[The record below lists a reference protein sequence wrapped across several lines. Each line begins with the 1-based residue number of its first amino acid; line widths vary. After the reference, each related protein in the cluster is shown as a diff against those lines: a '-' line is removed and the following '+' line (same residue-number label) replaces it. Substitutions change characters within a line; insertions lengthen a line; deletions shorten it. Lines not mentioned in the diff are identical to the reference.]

1 MSSMCARNGQERP
14 HTQAP
19 LLFIAHLSIIVV
31 MCLKHTFCAHAD
43 SPHPTDGR
51 STVQVMV
58 IIPI

>member
-1 MSSMCARNGQERP
+1 MSSMCARNDQERP

-19 LLFIAHLSIIVV
+19 LLFIAHLTILAV

-43 SPHPTDGR
+43 GPCPTVGW
-51 STVQVMV
+51 SVVQVIT